1 MIQVELARE
10 ERAFTRTCATMRLLV
25 AIMGRMMT
33 TVGIR
38 ELKNQTSELIRRV
51 EAGEQITITNHGR
64 VVARIVPA
72 TVTPQEIEQSL
83 AMLDELDELVGEA
96 EWLQSTTLENVMDE
110 VRR

>member
-1 MIQVELARE
+1 MA
-10 ERAFTRTCATMRLLV
+10 
-25 AIMGRMMT
+25 

-51 EAGEQITITNHGR
+51 EAGEAIAVTNHGR

-72 TVTPQEIEQSL
+72 AVTPEEIAQSL
-83 AMLDELDELVGEA
+83 AILDELDAQDSVE
-96 EWLQSTTLENVMDE
+96 EWSETATLEAVMDE

>member
-1 MIQVELARE
+1 
-10 ERAFTRTCATMRLLV
+10 
-25 AIMGRMMT
+25 MMV

-38 ELKNQTSELIRRV
+38 GLKNQTSELIRRV

-72 TVTPQEIEQSL
+72 SITQEEIEQSL
-83 AMLDELDELVGEA
+83 AILDELDQLAEES
-96 EWLQSTTLENVMDE
+96 EWLESTTLENVMDE